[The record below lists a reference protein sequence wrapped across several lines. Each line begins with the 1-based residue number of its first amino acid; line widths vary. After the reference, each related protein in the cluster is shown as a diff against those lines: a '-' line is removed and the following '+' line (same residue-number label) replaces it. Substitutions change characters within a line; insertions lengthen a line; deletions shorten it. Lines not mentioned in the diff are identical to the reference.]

1 MRYEGK
7 ITNWKDGQGFG
18 FITPNSGGK
27 QVFVHIKSFSN
38 RQRRPVGNEM
48 VTYGLQID
56 ARGRVQAES
65 VAFVDERV
73 PLAALSLRSNI
84 PLILT
89 AVFLVFVTASTFT
102 GKLPIAVLGLYLV
115 ASAIAFIAYAFD
127 KSAARNNQ
135 WRTQESTLHLCA
147 LVGGWPGAL
156 AAQRFFHHK
165 SKKPS
170 FQIVFWATVI
180 LNCCTLGWL
189 FTSSGAGMLRSFLGT
204 A

>member
-7 ITNWKDGQGFG
+7 ISNWKDDKGFG

-27 QVFVHIKSFSN
+27 QVFVHISSFSN
-38 RQRRPVGNEM
+38 RQRRPVENEM
-48 VTYGLQID
+48 VTFELKTD
-56 ARGRVQAES
+56 ASGRIQAES
-65 VAFVDERV
+65 VSFVGEHV

-89 AVFLVFVTASTFT
+89 SVFLVFVAGSTFT
-102 GKLPIAVLGLYLV
+102 GKLPFAVLGLYLV
-115 ASAIAFIAYAFD
+115 ASASAFVAYAFD
-127 KSAARNNQ
+127 KSAAKNNQ
-135 WRTQESTLHLCA
+135 WRTQESTLHLFA

-156 AAQRFFHHK
+156 AAQRFLRHK

-180 LNCCTLGWL
+180 LNCFTLGWL
-189 FTSSGAGMLRSFLGT
+189 FTPSGAGMLRSFLG
-204 A
+204 AA